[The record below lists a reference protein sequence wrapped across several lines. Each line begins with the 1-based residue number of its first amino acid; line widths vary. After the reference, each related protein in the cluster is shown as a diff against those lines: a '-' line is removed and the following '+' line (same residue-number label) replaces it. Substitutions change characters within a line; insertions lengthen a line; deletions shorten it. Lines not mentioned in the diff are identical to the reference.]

1 MEPLEIEVKF
11 HINNIDRIRKRIM
24 DLGAQSQGRCF
35 ETNIRFEDDKNSLI
49 RRRALLRLRKD
60 KKTTLTF
67 KSEHP
72 DGENQFKIFK
82 ELEVEVSDFSM
93 MQQILE
99 SIGFHREQVYE
110 KWRETFMVNKTV
122 ICIDTLPFGSFIEI
136 EGTGETIEPISD
148 GLGLKWKERI
158 LLNYL
163 ALFEII
169 KQKSGLNFK
178 DPTFDNFKNTRID
191 LKDYFHLFRIGGRE
205 ELR

>member
-11 HINNIDRIRKRIM
+11 HINNIDRIRKRII

-82 ELEVEVSDFSM
+82 ELEVEVNDFSV

-110 KWRETFMVNKTV
+110 KWRETFMLNKTV
-122 ICIDTLPFGSFIEI
+122 LCIDTLPFGSFIEI
-136 EGTGETIEPISD
+136 EGTGETIKPVSEK
-148 GLGLKWKERI
+148 LRLKWEERI

-178 DPTFDNFKNTRID
+178 DVMFDNFKNTEID
-191 LKDYFHLFRIGGRE
+191 LKDYSHLYRIGGKE

>member
-1 MEPLEIEVKF
+1 
-11 HINNIDRIRKRIM
+11 
-24 DLGAQSQGRCF
+24 
-35 ETNIRFEDDKNSLI
+35 
-49 RRRALLRLRKD
+49 
-60 KKTTLTF
+60 
-67 KSEHP
+67 
-72 DGENQFKIFK
+72 
-82 ELEVEVSDFSM
+82 M

-110 KWRETFMVNKTV
+110 KWRETFMLNKTV

-178 DPTFDNFKNTRID
+178 DATFDNFKNTKID
-191 LKDYFHLFRIGGRE
+191 LKDDFHLFRIGGKE